1 MKMGPERVKKDLNE
15 VLMEKGAALIKNG
28 VWPDNKKPRIYNFAP
43 NMPSIFGRIQDHKEP
58 PTNSQ

>member
-1 MKMGPERVKKDLNE
+1 MKDLNE